1 MGTDKKENTRFDI
14 KMSAKQNKGV
24 EDQAKILASE
34 KDREV
39 FFDALMN
46 PPKPS
51 EELLKAADVYEKYMS
66 K

>member
-1 MGTDKKENTRFDI
+1 MGTYKKQDAMFDI
-14 KMSAKQNKGV
+14 KISTMQKKVA
-24 EDQAKILASE
+24 EDQANIFASE